1 MEAQMSAAKLA
12 IPEAPPTIQHV
23 LERFNEEIGEYHN
36 RLFILNGLTSMATG
50 SGAELEK
57 SVSAEPSYHGEA
69 LWKSVRELNYLNTT
83 LGQIIEKLQGFI

>member
-1 MEAQMSAAKLA
+1 
-12 IPEAPPTIQHV
+12 
-23 LERFNEEIGEYHN
+23 
-36 RLFILNGLTSMATG
+36 MATG